1 MMPNAYFSIE
11 KPSNDPFKAYLP
23 GSAERE
29 ALKAEL
35 ARQSSEIVR
44 IPLIIGGRE
53 IWTERTIQVTMPH
66 DHHHV
71 IAECCMAG
79 EAELKQAVDAALAA
93 KDAWE
98 TMPWEHRSAIFLKAA
113 DQITNGYRNVL
124 NAATMLGQS
133 KTVFQSEIDI
143 AELADFL
150 RFGVWSA
157 QEIFKD
163 QPASTAGVWN
173 RQDYRPL
180 DGFICAISP
189 FNFTSIGGNLPT
201 APAIV
206 GNVSVWK
213 PSRTAVLS
221 NYYYMKLLMWCGL
234 PAGVINFVPCSGTD
248 MAKYVISHP
257 KMAGF
262 HFTGSTAVFQ
272 GVWRQVGEHIASYAN
287 YPRLVG
293 ETGGKDYI
301 FAHPSADVEPLVAGL
316 VRGAFEYQGQKCS
329 ACSRAFIPASLWPTV
344 KTRIQEQTAALKM
357 GDVSEFDCFMGAV
370 IDQSSFET
378 CKGYLERAKAS
389 KECEIITGGGCDDR
403 KGWFVEPTVIR
414 CSSPY
419 YESMTNEIFGPI
431 LSVYVYEDD
440 KLDETLQICDSAS
453 PYALTGAVFAQDREA
468 IVKME
473 RALRNSCGNF
483 YINDKC
489 TGAIVGQQPFGGARA
504 SGTND
509 KAGTALNLLRW
520 VSAHAVKESFSPSSA
535 IAYPYMAEA

>member
-1 MMPNAYFSIE
+1 MPNAYFTIA
-11 KPSNDPFKAYLP
+11 KPANDPFKSYLP
-23 GSAERE
+23 GSPERAE
-29 ALKAEL
+29 LKAEL
-35 ARQSSEIVR
+35 ARQSAQVVK
-44 IPLIIGGRE
+44 IPLIIGGKE
-53 IWTERTIQVTMPH
+53 VWTDKTIQVTIPH
-66 DHHHV
+66 DHQHV

-79 EAELKQAVDAALAA
+79 EKELKMAVDAALAA

-98 TMPWEHRSAIFLKAA
+98 EMPWEHRSAIFLKAA
-113 DQITNGYRNVL
+113 DLITGSYRQVL
-124 NAATMLGQS
+124 NASTMLGQS
-133 KTVFQSEIDI
+133 KTVFQAEIDI

-163 QPASTAGVWN
+163 QPLSVDGIWN

-234 PAGVINFVPCSGTD
+234 PAGVINFVPCAGSD
-248 MAKYVISHP
+248 MSRYVVSHP

-272 GVWRQVGEHIASYAN
+272 SVWKQVGEHIADYAN

-301 FAHPSADVEPLVAGL
+301 FAHPSADVEPLVAAL
-316 VRGAFEYQGQKCS
+316 VRGSFEFQGQKCS
-329 ACSRAFIPASLWPTV
+329 ACSRAFIPASIWPQV
-344 KTRIQEQTAALKM
+344 KQGLMEKTAALKV
-357 GDVSEFDCFMGAV
+357 GDVQEFDTFMAAV
-370 IDQSSFET
+370 IDQASFQT
-378 CKGYLERAKAS
+378 CKGYIDRAAAS
-389 KECEIITGGGCDDR
+389 PECEIVAGGTYDDS
-403 KGWFVEPTVIR
+403 KGWFVQPTVIR
-414 CSSPY
+414 CDSPC
-419 YESMTNEIFGPI
+419 YESMVREIFGPI
-431 LSVYVYEDD
+431 LSIYVYEDSQ
-440 KLDETLQICDSAS
+440 LDETLRICDTAS
-453 PYALTGAVFAQDREA
+453 PYALTGAVFAQDRQA

-509 KAGTALNLLRW
+509 KAGTGLNMIRW
-520 VSAHAVKESFSPSSA
+520 LSAHAVKESFSPSPA
-535 IAYPYMAEA
+535 INYPYMAQP